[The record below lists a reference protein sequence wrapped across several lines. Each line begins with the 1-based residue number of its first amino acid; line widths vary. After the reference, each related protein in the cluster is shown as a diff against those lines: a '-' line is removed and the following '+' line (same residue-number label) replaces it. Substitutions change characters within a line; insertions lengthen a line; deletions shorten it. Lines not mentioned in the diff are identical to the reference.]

1 MTFAV
6 AALVNKA
13 SGKLQHVLWVLEA
26 ANSDQAEADAM
37 AVALRSGTLVSI
49 LVKPAELLQQVCA

>member
-6 AALVNKA
+6 SALVNKT

-26 ANSDQAEADAM
+26 ANSDEAEAEAM
-37 AVALRSGTLVSI
+37 VIALRAGTLLSV
-49 LVKPAELLQQVCA
+49 LVKPA